1 MHVNGYTRSLVADHL
16 AAMSMAMV
24 VAYILI
30 GLLATGLA
38 RRGIAPIYLLGG
50 GRVLS
55 LLALMLIITQAIDQ
69 HYLLWMAFGVFSSF
83 GTLAYSQIVRRIP
96 GGAVGARQLD
106 VQPDGVS
113 RCLRPAMEDG
123 RTHRQAPGQRPQ
135 HRDRAAQYLR
145 RTLRFA
151 GCRCLDIDRRSADEY
166 KGRLTSVRFTVP
178 ITSNFFKIPLDHS
191 S

>member
-1 MHVNGYTRSLVADHL
+1 MAVQSLWSSAWLMHVNGYTRSLVADHL

-106 VQPDGVS
+106 V
-113 RCLRPAMEDG
+113 
-123 RTHRQAPGQRPQ
+123 
-135 HRDRAAQYLR
+135 
-145 RTLRFA
+145 
-151 GCRCLDIDRRSADEY
+151 
-166 KGRLTSVRFTVP
+166 
-178 ITSNFFKIPLDHS
+178 
-191 S
+191 